1 METSIVTEIGSLVVW
16 QWEGVGRTE
25 GGFTEGHKEKN
36 VGGYAFVLHLGCGR
50 RYTHVK
56 TSNCTL

>member
-1 METSIVTEIGSLVVW
+1 MTEIGSLVVW

-25 GGFTEGHKEKN
+25 GGFTEGHREEN
-36 VGGYAFVLHLGCGR
+36 FGGYAFVLHLDCGE